1 MIKNII
7 YLSVLILSV
16 LVISCDTEPESN
28 PESKEHPSVG
38 IDTTSVVDLV
48 PLVLCDCLD
57 SIVETAE
64 RCSLEFPIPANELD
78 SIARRV
84 AIKTCNGEEVLE
96 IDTLTRIQL
105 DSIEKAY
112 KEDMSLEIKE
122 IPAEIENPISED
134 CKLFLEDYASAIKSF
149 SNLVSKIEKN
159 PDDINLIIARGSQED
174 DLYSYSSKPQMF
186 QCSQNDAFK
195 QQVEILNNKRDK
207 LLSN

>member
-7 YLSVLILSV
+7 YLSLLVLAILV
-16 LVISCDTEPESN
+16 VSCDSENLKQKSN
-28 PESKEHPSVG
+28 EHPTTP
-38 IDTTSVVDLV
+38 IDTASVVDIV
-48 PLVLCDCLD
+48 PLTFCDCLD
-57 SIVETAE
+57 SLVETAE
-64 RCSLEFPIPANELD
+64 RCSLEFPIPAHELD

-84 AIKTCNGEEVLE
+84 AIKTCKGEEILE
-96 IDTLTRIQL
+96 IDTLTRTQL

-112 KEDMSLEIKE
+112 QEDLSLEIKE
-122 IPAEIENPISED
+122 IAAEIENPISDD

-174 DLYSYSSKPQMF
+174 NLYSYSSKPQMF